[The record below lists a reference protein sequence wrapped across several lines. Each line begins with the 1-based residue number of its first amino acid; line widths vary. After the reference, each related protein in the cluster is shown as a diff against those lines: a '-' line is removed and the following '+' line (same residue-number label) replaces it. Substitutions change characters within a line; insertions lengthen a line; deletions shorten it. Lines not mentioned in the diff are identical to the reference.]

1 VSFARSWAAIGAAS
15 GDESGGEEEFGYVA
29 AVVHDL
35 RAALNLGD
43 RGLDLDPEAAVHQLR
58 DPGVQRDGATEVN
71 HPRTDTGPRRGG
83 IRPGNDVGEQAAGEQ
98 EMGVQQPGPDG
109 WLVSML

>member
-1 VSFARSWAAIGAAS
+1 MSGARGAKWRRDGS
-15 GDESGGEEEFGYVA
+15 EEELGYAA

-58 DPGVQRDGATEVN
+58 DLGVQRDGATEVN
-71 HPRTDTGPRRGG
+71 QPRTATT
-83 IRPGNDVGEQAAGEQ
+83 PGLDQARQ
-98 EMGVQQPGPDG
+98 
-109 WLVSML
+109 